1 MNILTGSLVLI
12 SPKLHVSVIAELEMY
27 VLTGPNFFHVC
38 SNCMRAQN
46 LVSLTI
52 AAQDI
57 IILFRLVVTIE
68 WYLQF
73 YIYIIKYT
81 KMKELNA
88 SEVH

>member
-1 MNILTGSLVLI
+1 MFLPVLI
-12 SPKLHVSVIAELEMY
+12 
-27 VLTGPNFFHVC
+27 FFHVC

-46 LVSLTI
+46 LVSLTR

-81 KMKELNA
+81 KMKELNV
-88 SEVH
+88 SDVH